1 MCIHTTSYHL
11 RLEFS
16 ISAKRN
22 SQNFIMMSS
31 LLLDFHM
38 VLIYLYSARDIPL
51 CCMQYSNL
59 HIWLLLKTI
68 GRLWKN
74 LAIILQAKSSKQQW
88 FHSRFLGKFLKKK
101 PEFWTVFFVI
111 FQNQWDSYRKIILK
125 SINFWNNDFPSAQML
140 HHFSIFNSLQNWNV
154 SLLPG

>member
-1 MCIHTTSYHL
+1 MVKGWLIDIDQPFFVSLVQVWFKIDLLSMHTSSHCIANLNASMRNIFCLPIAIWSTNDGMCIHTTSYHL

-38 VLIYLYSARDIPL
+38 VLIYLYSAKDIPL

-59 HIWLLLKTI
+59 HIWLLLKNNWEI
-68 GRLWKN
+68 MKKFGHN
-74 LAIILQAKSSKQQW
+74 SS
-88 FHSRFLGKFLKKK
+88 GKKL
-101 PEFWTVFFVI
+101 
-111 FQNQWDSYRKIILK
+111 
-125 SINFWNNDFPSAQML
+125 
-140 HHFSIFNSLQNWNV
+140 
-154 SLLPG
+154 

>member
-1 MCIHTTSYHL
+1 MHTSSHCIANLNASMRNIFCLPIAIWSTNDGIGIPMCIHTTLYHP
-11 RLEFS
+11 RLKFS
-16 ISAKRN
+16 IPAKRN

-88 FHSRFLGKFLKKK
+88 FHSRFLEKFSKKK
-101 PEFWTVFFVI
+101 PESWTVFFVI
-111 FQNQWDSYRKIILK
+111 F
-125 SINFWNNDFPSAQML
+125 
-140 HHFSIFNSLQNWNV
+140 
-154 SLLPG
+154 

>member
-1 MCIHTTSYHL
+1 MTVSVYVCIHTTSYHL
-11 RLEFS
+11 HLRLKFS

-88 FHSRFLGKFLKKK
+88 FHSRFLGKFSKK
-101 PEFWTVFFVI
+101 ET
-111 FQNQWDSYRKIILK
+111 RILN
-125 SINFWNNDFPSAQML
+125 NFLCN
-140 HHFSIFNSLQNWNV
+140 
-154 SLLPG
+154 LLESMRLLIEK